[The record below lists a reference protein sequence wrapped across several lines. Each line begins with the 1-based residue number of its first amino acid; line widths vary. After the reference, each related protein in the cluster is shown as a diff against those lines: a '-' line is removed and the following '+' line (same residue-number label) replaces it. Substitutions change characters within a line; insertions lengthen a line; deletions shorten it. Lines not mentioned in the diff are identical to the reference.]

1 MLFRFFSFLMLQFA
15 SALAG
20 WWLGGRWG
28 ALAGLALAGL
38 LWFTLDL
45 LRGARV
51 LRWLKQGEASGAPAL
66 RGLWGEVSDRTR
78 RLLRQREQQ
87 TQDSQARLQEF
98 LAAIQASPNGVVLL
112 DKTGCIEWCNQ
123 IAAEQ
128 FGFDA
133 QRDVLQQI
141 GNLVRDPAFAAYY
154 TGGDYAHEITIAG
167 PGSTPSRPIR
177 VSIHLHPYGEGR
189 KLLLSRDVTA
199 LEQAEAMRRDFVAN
213 VSHEIRTPL
222 TVLAGFVETLRTL
235 PLNESER
242 GRYLA
247 LMAQQSERMQTL
259 VNDLLTLSRLEG
271 RPPPGAAEWTPVHSL
286 LERCLQ
292 EARTLSALVT
302 RGETAGHE
310 LRFDPAPSPRSMGEI
325 AGAPNEL
332 HSALSNLLNNAVR
345 YTPAGGVIEV
355 QWRVLPDGRAEFSV
369 KDSGP
374 GIAPE
379 HIPRLTERFYRIDRS
394 RSRETG
400 GTGLGLAIVKH
411 VAQRHGAELRIDSTP
426 GLGSTFS
433 IIFPASRI
441 KGPGG
446 EAPAPA
452 PAAPPVAARPATE
465 SLQK

>member
-1 MLFRFFSFLMLQFA
+1 MLFRFLGFLALQLA
-15 SALAG
+15 GAAAG
-20 WWLGGRWG
+20 WWLGGPRG

-38 LWFTLDL
+38 LWFGLDT

-51 LRWLKQGEASGAPAL
+51 LRWLKRGDAAAAPAL

-87 TQDSQARLQEF
+87 AQDSQARLQEF
-98 LAAIQASPNGVVLL
+98 LAAVQASPNGVVLL
-112 DKTGCIEWCNQ
+112 DRAGRIEWCNQ
-123 IAAEQ
+123 IAAGQ

-141 GNLVRDPAFAAYY
+141 GNLLRDPAFAAYY
-154 TGGDYAHEITIAG
+154 AGGDYAHEISITG
-167 PGSTPSRPIR
+167 PGSTASHPLR
-177 VSIHLHPYGEGR
+177 VSVRLHPYGEGR

-199 LEQAEAMRRDFVAN
+199 LERADAMRRDFVAN

-242 GRYLA
+242 TRYLA
-247 LMAQQSERMQTL
+247 LMAQQSQRMQTL

-271 RPPPGAAEWTPVHSL
+271 SPPPRAAGWTPVSSL
-286 LERCLQ
+286 LEQCLQ
-292 EARTLSALVT
+292 EAHTLSAMLT
-302 RGETAGHE
+302 GDQGAAHE
-310 LRFDPAPSPRSMGEI
+310 LHLDPAPDPRSRGEI

-345 YTPAGGVIEV
+345 YTPAGGDIKVA
-355 QWRVLPDGRAEFSV
+355 WRLLPDGRAEFSV

-379 HIPRLTERFYRIDRS
+379 HIPRLTERFYRVDRS

-411 VAQRHGAELRIDSTP
+411 VAQRHGAELHIDSAP
-426 GLGSTFS
+426 RQGSTFS

-441 KGPGG
+441 RGPHAA
-446 EAPAPA
+446 APGLVAT
-452 PAAPPVAARPATE
+452 PAAARSTE